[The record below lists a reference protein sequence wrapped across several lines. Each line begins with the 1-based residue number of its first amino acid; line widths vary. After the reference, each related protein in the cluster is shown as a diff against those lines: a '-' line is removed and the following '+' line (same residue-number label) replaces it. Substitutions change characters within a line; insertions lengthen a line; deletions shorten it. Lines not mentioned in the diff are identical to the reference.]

1 MPTTTIA
8 EELARLAA
16 AEAEAEAEAELKYI
30 EALRQQDSSNA
41 RLASEQWKKAADA
54 VRHPRT

>member
-8 EELARLAA
+8 EELARL